1 MTNPVL
7 TIANLTKRF
16 GGVTAVSDINLDVM
30 PKETIAIIGP
40 NGAGKTTFYNMVSGR
55 MQPTEGTIMLDGKD
69 ITGLPPHKI
78 SRLGVSRSFQINNIF
93 PEMTVQE
100 NVEVVLSAY
109 HGHSRKLFN
118 IASRNTAIQHEAVGF
133 LKRLGIDSLKAQRAE
148 VISYGDKRLLEI
160 AMVLATQPK
169 LVLLDEPTAGLDPI
183 GAAAFDQLLLTLR
196 DAFGLTVLM
205 VTHDLDSLHAACDRI
220 AVLSQQ
226 QVLVVGPLA
235 EVAQTDDSWIQSYF
249 AGPRGRAA
257 AKSYPTDDNTASS
270 GSHVKSDGFGSP
282 PRRTND

>member
-1 MTNPVL
+1 MSKPIL
-7 TIANLTKRF
+7 TIENLTKRF
-16 GGVTAVSDINLDVM
+16 GGVTAVSGINLEVM
-30 PKETIAIIGP
+30 HKETIAIIGP

-55 MQPTEGTIMLDGKD
+55 MLPTEGKITLDGQN

-118 IASRNTAIQHEAVGF
+118 IASLNTGIQQEALEY
-133 LKRLGIDSLKAQRAE
+133 LKRLGIDSLKDQRAE

-169 LVLLDEPTAGLDPI
+169 LVLLDEPTAGMTPDETRRTTKLVKSLADS
-183 GAAAFDQLLLTLR
+183 GDYTFL
-196 DAFGLTVLM
+196 
-205 VTHDLDSLHAACDRI
+205 VTEHDMDVVFNLADRI
-220 AVLSQQ
+220 
-226 QVLVVGPLA
+226 LVMHRGEKL
-235 EVAQTDDSWIQSYF
+235 F
-249 AGPRGRAA
+249 AGTPVEVKNHPEVRVAYLGEEEEEVVEEA
-257 AKSYPTDDNTASS
+257 NT
-270 GSHVKSDGFGSP
+270 
-282 PRRTND
+282 

>member
-1 MTNPVL
+1 MSNPIL
-7 TIANLTKRF
+7 TINKLTKRF
-16 GGVTAVSDINLDVM
+16 GGNTAVAAIDLEVM

-55 MQPTEGTIMLDGKD
+55 MQPTEGNIVLDGKD

-118 IASRNTAIQHEAVGF
+118 IASKNKQIQKEA
-133 LKRLGIDSLKAQRAE
+133 LELLARLGIDELHDRQAE

-160 AMVLATQPK
+160 AMVLATKPK
-169 LVLLDEPTAGLDPI
+169 LVLLDEPTAGMTPDETRRTTALVKRLADSGDYTFLI
-183 GAAAFDQLLLTLR
+183 TE
-196 DAFGLTVLM
+196 
-205 VTHDLDSLHAACDRI
+205 HDMDVVFNLADRI
-220 AVLSQQ
+220 
-226 QVLVVGPLA
+226 LVMHRGAKL
-235 EVAQTDDSWIQSYF
+235 F
-249 AGPRGRAA
+249 AGTPEEVKQDPEVRRA
-257 AKSYPTDDNTASS
+257 YLGEDDEEETTEEAES
-270 GSHVKSDGFGSP
+270 
-282 PRRTND
+282 

>member
-69 ITGLPPHKI
+69 ITGLPPHEI

-169 LVLLDEPTAGLDPI
+169 LVLLDEPTAGMTPDE
-183 GAAAFDQLLLTLR
+183 T
-196 DAFGLTVLM
+196 
-205 VTHDLDSLHAACDRI
+205 
-220 AVLSQQ
+220 
-226 QVLVVGPLA
+226 
-235 EVAQTDDSWIQSYF
+235 
-249 AGPRGRAA
+249 
-257 AKSYPTDDNTASS
+257 
-270 GSHVKSDGFGSP
+270 
-282 PRRTND
+282 RRTTQLIKQLAGSGDYTFMITEHDMEDRKSVV

>member
-1 MTNPVL
+1 MSNPVL

-16 GGVTAVSDINLDVM
+16 GGVTAVSDINLEVM

-55 MQPTEGTIMLDGKD
+55 MRPTEGNIVLDGKD

-109 HGHSRKLFN
+109 HGHSRRLFN
-118 IASRNTAIQHEAVGF
+118 IASRNTEIQQEAVEF
-133 LKRLGIDSLKAQRAE
+133 LKRLGIEDLKGQRAE

-169 LVLLDEPTAGLDPI
+169 LVLLDEPTAGMTPDETRRTTRLIKKLADSGDYTFMI
-183 GAAAFDQLLLTLR
+183 TE
-196 DAFGLTVLM
+196 
-205 VTHDLDSLHAACDRI
+205 HDMDVVFNLADRI
-220 AVLSQQ
+220 
-226 QVLVVGPLA
+226 LVMHRGEKL
-235 EVAQTDDSWIQSYF
+235 F
-249 AGPRGRAA
+249 AGSPEEVKNNPEVRTAYLGEE
-257 AKSYPTDDNTASS
+257 DDEAVEEANQ
-270 GSHVKSDGFGSP
+270 
-282 PRRTND
+282 

>member
-118 IASRNTAIQHEAVGF
+118 IASRNTEIQNEAVEF
-133 LKRLGIDSLKAQRAE
+133 LKRPGHR
-148 VISYGDKRLLEI
+148 
-160 AMVLATQPK
+160 QP
-169 LVLLDEPTAGLDPI
+169 ESTACRS
-183 GAAAFDQLLLTLR
+183 DQLRRQAIT
-196 DAFGLTVLM
+196 G
-205 VTHDLDSLHAACDRI
+205 DRH
-220 AVLSQQ
+220 
-226 QVLVVGPLA
+226 G
-235 EVAQTDDSWIQSYF
+235 
-249 AGPRGRAA
+249 AGNA
-257 AKSYPTDDNTASS
+257 T
-270 GSHVKSDGFGSP
+270 
-282 PRRTND
+282 